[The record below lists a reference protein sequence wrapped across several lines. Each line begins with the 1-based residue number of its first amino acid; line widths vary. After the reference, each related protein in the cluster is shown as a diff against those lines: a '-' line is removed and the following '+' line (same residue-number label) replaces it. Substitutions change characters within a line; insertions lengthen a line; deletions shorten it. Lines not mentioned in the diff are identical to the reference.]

1 MMDAV
6 FAAMGVLALYLLLEI
21 MLTVRSI
28 DNKKKRRVYESPN
41 RGRH

>member
-1 MMDAV
+1 MDAV
-6 FAAMGVLALYLLLEI
+6 FVGMGVLALYLLLEI

-28 DNKKKRRVYESPN
+28 DNKKKRRIYESPN

>member
-1 MMDAV
+1 VDAV
-6 FAAMGVLALYLLLEI
+6 YVGMGVIALYLLLEI

-28 DNKKKRRVYESPN
+28 DNKKKRRFHESPN